1 MLILICTLS
10 QRVDNVLELPKDED
24 DPDVFE
30 RLLEFLYTGTYT
42 PGGTAACNKPA
53 DASLLEPAEVAEQL
67 SQVPG
72 VDISQ
77 GASTDNESYED
88 DAKNEFAGDIGE
100 DVEEDE
106 PEGEGDNADDG
117 SDEEDPDAAVN
128 LKDTEAPEQPEVE
141 EKAKKDLFLALHL
154 YVMANKYEVPTL
166 QLLARNRFYR
176 AAELTWKEAEW
187 FPDVVDEIYST
198 IPATDVRLREIVCR
212 LVGAGIHDDHQ
223 RMRMGPVMAKHG
235 DFALG
240 VLNYLV
246 EKDKEVW

>member
-1 MLILICTLS
+1 M
-10 QRVDNVLELPKDED
+10 DNVLELPKDED

-42 PGGTAACNKPA
+42 AGGTAACNKPA

-77 GASTDNESYED
+77 DASTDNESYED

-100 DVEEDE
+100 DE
-106 PEGEGDNADDG
+106 PDGEGDNADDSFG
-117 SDEEDPDAAVN
+117 EEDPNAAI
-128 LKDTEAPEQPEVE
+128 DREDREAPGQPEIE
-141 EKAKKDLFLALHL
+141 DQAKKDLFLALHL

-176 AAELTWKEAEW
+176 AAESTWKEAEW

-223 RMRMGPVMAKHG
+223 RIRMGPVMAKHG